1 MRLLLLGLIFV
12 VALVAESFWPL
23 RNKTQPKATRLVRN
37 LSVAA
42 VSMAFVRF
50 AFLPFEIWAADFVT
64 QEKLGFMNLISLN
77 TVTKVLVSLV
87 LLEYTFYGWHY
98 LNHKIPFLWRFHNV
112 HHIDLDLDVSTAS
125 RFHFGELAF
134 SSVFRIG
141 QIFLIGIDVP
151 TLLLFETVITAFAQ
165 FHHANIRLPKKLDS
179 LLSAF
184 IMTPKL
190 HGIHHSVIREETDSN
205 YGTVFTI
212 WDRVHR
218 TLKIGIPQN
227 EIVIGV
233 PSYLN
238 LKDQT
243 LASILLMP
251 FQKQLDWQLPTGEV
265 PQRRLSAVKEAN
277 D

>member
-141 QIFLIGIDVP
+141 QIFLSGIDVP